1 MTSTGNSL
9 LLNFISV
16 EKNRWQVLRN
26 WPDLL
31 LNKKIFAQEN
41 SGFLAFWSAV
51 EEAPKK
57 EKREE
62 SFLILH
68 PLSFTVSPCPS
79 CTDKENVCVKLFTGY
94 DNDSLD
100 NVDILA
106 VDIFDSAK
114 EKQPFLFENDPI
126 FSEEK
131 PFSFLSSKTVNFS
144 RIVCLGVNILYA
156 NGDRAVIRFSL
167 KSQVKS
173 WTMKILTLTNLIFRV
188 K

>member
-1 MTSTGNSL
+1 M
-9 LLNFISV
+9 
-16 EKNRWQVLRN
+16 
-26 WPDLL
+26 
-31 LNKKIFAQEN
+31 
-41 SGFLAFWSAV
+41 
-51 EEAPKK
+51 
-57 EKREE
+57 
-62 SFLILH
+62 
-68 PLSFTVSPCPS
+68 SPCPS
-79 CTDKENVCVKLFTGY
+79 CSDKENVCVKLFNGN

-131 PFSFLSSKTVNFS
+131 PFTFLSSKTVNFS

-173 WTMKILTLTNLIFRV
+173 WKILTLTNLIFRV

>member
-1 MTSTGNSL
+1 M
-9 LLNFISV
+9 
-16 EKNRWQVLRN
+16 
-26 WPDLL
+26 
-31 LNKKIFAQEN
+31 
-41 SGFLAFWSAV
+41 

-79 CTDKENVCVKLFTGY
+79 CSDKENVCVKLFTGY

-131 PFSFLSSKTVNFS
+131 PFTFLSSKTVNFYG
-144 RIVCLGVNILYA
+144 IVCLGVRILSHA
-156 NGDRAVIRFSL
+156 KGDRAVIRFSL